1 MVRQVVRDQMFLAQ
15 KSDPV
20 TSDDDYKS
28 IIQDLRDTLQAN
40 NRTCVG
46 MAANMIGVKKQII
59 IISLGVVP
67 FIMINPWIVRKKE
80 MYETEEGCLS
90 LDGTRKAVR
99 YKQITVEYLD
109 ESMQKQRQEFNG
121 FAAQNIQHQIDHLSG
136 VII

>member
-109 ESMQKQRQEFNG
+109 ESMQKHRQEFNG
-121 FAAQNIQHQIDHLSG
+121 FVAQNIQHQIDHLSG

>member
-90 LDGTRKAVR
+90 LDGTRKAIR

-121 FAAQNIQHQIDHLSG
+121 FVAQNIQHQIDHLSG